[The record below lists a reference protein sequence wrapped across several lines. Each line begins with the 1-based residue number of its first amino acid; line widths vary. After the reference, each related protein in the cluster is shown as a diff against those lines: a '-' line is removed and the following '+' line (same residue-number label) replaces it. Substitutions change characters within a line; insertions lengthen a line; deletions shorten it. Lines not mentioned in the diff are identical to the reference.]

1 MYLRTNS
8 RFKKVVPN
16 FNIANATIHFD
27 ELSPYLHIVSVPFK
41 DGLKNGIEKHKKQ
54 LNELNNKAE
63 SLQNKPNE
71 ISDIINNLK
80 PTMINKNNY
89 MINVYYNS
97 IFGFSDNWI
106 WYDKLGIRHIRSVS
120 NKKWLCEKLD
130 GIQSKN
136 KIKKI

>member
-54 LNELNNKAE
+54 LNELNNKVE

-89 MINVYYNS
+89 MISNEDIDRIKDYIEKINNTTSDLKNS
-97 IFGFSDNWI
+97 NDLSVILDEYEEDIIDNDDI
-106 WYDKLGIRHIRSVS
+106 
-120 NKKWLCEKLD
+120 
-130 GIQSKN
+130 
-136 KIKKI
+136 